1 MQKDPISLLPAV
13 IVAASL
19 IGPAFTQARANISIR
34 NDRGDTCES
43 LDVSSSGFVAR
54 AAQTYTLP
62 AASSL
67 EIDGG
72 NRGHIRVRGGTGAE
86 YTVQAC
92 RITAADT
99 QAAADQALPGV
110 AVNRSGSRFSVT
122 GSGSGE
128 WLVYFI
134 VQTPARASL
143 DLETHNGPI
152 SVANVAGNIKARAAN
167 GPIAVHDCDGD
178 IQVRSTN
185 GPVSFAGSGG
195 NVSLNAQNG
204 PVSVSL
210 SGSDWKGQG
219 LDARAVNGP
228 VSLHLPDTYH
238 TGIRIETSGHAPFA
252 CSAGLCGQMVADTSG
267 SQRVFQLNGSSAVVR
282 LSTHNGP
289 VAIASPSKGP
299 RMI

>member
-92 RITAADT
+92 RITVAD
-99 QAAADQALPGV
+99 
-110 AVNRSGSRFSVT
+110 
-122 GSGSGE
+122 
-128 WLVYFI
+128 
-134 VQTPARASL
+134 
-143 DLETHNGPI
+143 
-152 SVANVAGNIKARAAN
+152 NIKARAAN

-267 SQRVFQLNGSSAVVR
+267 SQRVFQLNGSNAVVR